1 MVIKKAKPREKVY
14 SLGDGNGLSLIVEP
28 NGSKGWRFRYQ
39 FNGKS
44 KMISLGIYPVITL
57 NEAREKRDSAR
68 KLVANGTDPAEA
80 RKEER
85 DKASIRYASRW

>member
-1 MVIKKAKPREKVY
+1 MKLTDMVIKKAKPREKVY

-28 NGSKGWRFRYQ
+28 NGSKGWRFRYP

-57 NEAREKRDSAR
+57 NEAREKRDDAGR
-68 KLVANGTDPAEA
+68 LVAYGTDPSEHHYF
-80 RKEER
+80 
-85 DKASIRYASRW
+85 ASSTT

>member
-57 NEAREKRDSAR
+57 NEAREKRDDAR
-68 KLVANGTDPAEA
+68 RLVANGTDPSEHHYF
-80 RKEER
+80 
-85 DKASIRYASRW
+85 ASSTT

>member
-1 MVIKKAKPREKVY
+1 MKLTDMAIKKAKPREQVY

-57 NEAREKRDSAR
+57 NEAREKRDDAGR
-68 KLVANGTDPAEA
+68 LVAYGTDPSEHHYF
-80 RKEER
+80 
-85 DKASIRYASRW
+85 ASSTT

>member
-44 KMISLGIYPVITL
+44 KIISLGIYPVITL
-57 NEAREKRDSAR
+57 NEAREKRDDAR
-68 KLVANGTDPAEA
+68 RLVANGTDPSEHHYF
-80 RKEER
+80 
-85 DKASIRYASRW
+85 ASSTT

>member
-28 NGSKGWRFRYQ
+28 KGSKGWRFRYQ

-57 NEAREKRDSAR
+57 NEAREKRDDAR
-68 KLVANGTDPAEA
+68 RLVANGTDPSEHHYF
-80 RKEER
+80 
-85 DKASIRYASRW
+85 ASSTT

>member
-28 NGSKGWRFRYQ
+28 NGSKGGRFRYP

-57 NEAREKRDSAR
+57 NEAREKRDDAR
-68 KLVANGTDPAEA
+68 RLVANGTDPSEHHYF
-80 RKEER
+80 
-85 DKASIRYASRW
+85 ASSTT

>member
-1 MVIKKAKPREKVY
+1 MKLTDMAIKKAKPREKVY

-57 NEAREKRDSAR
+57 NEAREKRDDAR
-68 KLVANGTDPAEA
+68 RLVANGTDPAEV

-85 DKASIRYASRW
+85 NNAN